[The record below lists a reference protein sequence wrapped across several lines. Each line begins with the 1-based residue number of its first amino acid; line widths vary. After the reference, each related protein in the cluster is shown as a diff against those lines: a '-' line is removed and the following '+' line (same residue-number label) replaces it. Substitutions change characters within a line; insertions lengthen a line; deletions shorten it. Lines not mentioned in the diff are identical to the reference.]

1 MKSMKS
7 SNNEPQPNPGR
18 DNERR
23 PEGRGP
29 VFIGYNEEFDSKL
42 RESAKRDLIESS
54 LLQDTLMKIYRGEFD
69 KLCPKD
75 RSQREADREESD
87 TKAKSNS
94 DDKR

>member
-1 MKSMKS
+1 MKS
-7 SNNEPQPNPGR
+7 SNSESQPDQRR
-18 DNERR
+18 DSERR

-69 KLCPKD
+69 KLRPKD
-75 RSQREADREESD
+75 RSQQEADREESD
-87 TKAKSNS
+87 TQAKSNP
-94 DDKR
+94 DDKQ

>member
-1 MKSMKS
+1 MKS
-7 SNNEPQPNPGR
+7 SNNEPQLDSGR

-69 KLCPKD
+69 KLRPKD
-75 RSQREADREESD
+75 RSQQEADREESD
-87 TKAKSNS
+87 TQAKSNS
-94 DDKR
+94 DDKQ

>member
-1 MKSMKS
+1 MKS
-7 SNNEPQPNPGR
+7 SNSEPQLDSGR
-18 DNERR
+18 DSERR

-69 KLCPKD
+69 KLRPKD
-75 RSQREADREESD
+75 RSQQEADREESD
-87 TKAKSNS
+87 TQAKGNS
-94 DDKR
+94 DDKQ

>member
-1 MKSMKS
+1 MKS
-7 SNNEPQPNPGR
+7 SNSEPQLDSGQ

-23 PEGRGP
+23 PGGRGP

-69 KLCPKD
+69 KLRPRD
-75 RSQREADREESD
+75 QSRREADREEPD
-87 TKAKSNS
+87 IKAKSNS

>member
-1 MKSMKS
+1 MKS
-7 SNNEPQPNPGR
+7 SNNEPQPNLGR

-69 KLCPKD
+69 KLRPKD
-75 RSQREADREESD
+75 QSQREADREESSA
-87 TKAKSNS
+87 KAKGNS
-94 DDKR
+94 GDKQ

>member
-1 MKSMKS
+1 MKS
-7 SNNEPQPNPGR
+7 SNSEPQLDSEQ

-69 KLCPKD
+69 KLRPKD
-75 RSQREADREESD
+75 QPRRETDREESD
-87 TKAKSNS
+87 AQAKSNS
-94 DDKR
+94 DDKQ

>member
-1 MKSMKS
+1 MKS
-7 SNNEPQPNPGR
+7 SNSEPQLDSGR

-69 KLCPKD
+69 KLRPKD
-75 RSQREADREESD
+75 RSQQEADREESD
-87 TKAKSNS
+87 TQAKSNS
-94 DDKR
+94 DDKQ

>member
-1 MKSMKS
+1 MKS
-7 SNNEPQPNPGR
+7 SNSESQLDSGR

-69 KLCPKD
+69 KLRPKD
-75 RSQREADREESD
+75 QSQREADREEPD
-87 TKAKSNS
+87 TQAKSNS

>member
-1 MKSMKS
+1 MKS
-7 SNNEPQPNPGR
+7 SNNEPQPNRRR
-18 DNERR
+18 DDERR

-69 KLCPKD
+69 KLRPKD
-75 RSQREADREESD
+75 QSQREADREEPD
-87 TKAKSNS
+87 TKVKGNS
-94 DDKR
+94 DDKQ

>member
-1 MKSMKS
+1 MKS
-7 SNNEPQPNPGR
+7 SNSEPQPNRRR
-18 DNERR
+18 DDERR

-69 KLCPKD
+69 KLRPKD
-75 RSQREADREESD
+75 RSQREADREEPGA
-87 TKAKSNS
+87 KAKGNS

>member
-1 MKSMKS
+1 MKS
-7 SNNEPQPNPGR
+7 SNSEPQPNR
-18 DNERR
+18 RQDSERR

-69 KLCPKD
+69 KLRPKD
-75 RSQREADREESD
+75 QSQREADREEPD
-87 TKAKSNS
+87 TKVKGNS

>member
-1 MKSMKS
+1 MKS
-7 SNNEPQPNPGR
+7 SNSEPQLDSGQ

-23 PEGRGP
+23 SEGRGP

-69 KLCPKD
+69 KLRPKD
-75 RSQREADREESD
+75 QPRRETDREETD
-87 TKAKSNS
+87 AQAKSNS
-94 DDKR
+94 DGKQ

>member
-1 MKSMKS
+1 MKS
-7 SNNEPQPNPGR
+7 SNSEPQPNPGR

-69 KLCPKD
+69 KLRPED
-75 RSQREADREESD
+75 QSQREADREEPD
-87 TKAKSNS
+87 TKAKGNS
-94 DDKR
+94 DDKQ

>member
-1 MKSMKS
+1 MKS
-7 SNNEPQPNPGR
+7 SNSEPQLDSGR

-69 KLCPKD
+69 KLRPKD
-75 RSQREADREESD
+75 QSQQEADREEPD
-87 TKAKSNS
+87 TKAKGNS

>member
-1 MKSMKS
+1 MKS
-7 SNNEPQPNPGR
+7 SNSESQPDQR
-18 DNERR
+18 QDNERR

-69 KLCPKD
+69 KLRPKD
-75 RSQREADREESD
+75 RSQQETDREESD
-87 TKAKSNS
+87 THAKSNS
-94 DDKR
+94 DDKQ

>member
-1 MKSMKS
+1 MKS
-7 SNNEPQPNPGR
+7 SNSEPQLDSGR

-69 KLCPKD
+69 KLRPKD
-75 RSQREADREESD
+75 RSQQETDREESD

-94 DDKR
+94 DDKQ

>member
-1 MKSMKS
+1 MKS
-7 SNNEPQPNPGR
+7 SNSEPQLDSGR

-69 KLCPKD
+69 KLRPKD
-75 RSQREADREESD
+75 RSQQEADREEPD

-94 DDKR
+94 DDKQ

>member
-1 MKSMKS
+1 MKS
-7 SNNEPQPNPGR
+7 SNSEPQLDSER

-69 KLCPKD
+69 KLRPKD
-75 RSQREADREESD
+75 RSQQEADREESD
-87 TKAKSNS
+87 TQAKSNS
-94 DDKR
+94 DDKQ